1 MRKDYKKLFTHL
13 QPVEPPAG
21 LFDRII
27 LAIEREQELK
37 QTKHLL
43 LVLFSLSVVS
53 VIMIPFSWTIFT
65 TQMESS
71 GLLYFFSAAIRDVGM
86 IFTLWQDFGL
96 AVIESLP
103 IVGLTIF
110 SINIILILFT
120 IRLFLYKKK
129 LLLGHLMASFN

>member
-129 LLLGHLMASFN
+129 LLLGQLIASFN

>member
-120 IRLFLYKKK
+120 IRLFLHKKK